1 MCAIGFCIVSLQRM
15 SNNRI
20 SAVSCQD
27 IFESQK
33 QGLTDITSY
42 KRVWILHQTL
52 AVLADIIQASHTFLL
67 PVQVNTQTHSHTHWK
82 SSEGVLCHCLIWWPA
97 RWWWRGWWARV
108 SSPWTACT
116 SSSDFSSAQRKHV
129 TTFLLD
135 F

>member
-82 SSEGVLCHCLIWWPA
+82 SSEGVLCHAVLFDGLPDDDEEDDEHECHHHGQHAHPLPTFPLH
-97 RWWWRGWWARV
+97 RGNM
-108 SSPWTACT
+108 S
-116 SSSDFSSAQRKHV
+116 QRSC
-129 TTFLLD
+129 
-135 F
+135 